1 MALAR
6 LPMIRGVNH
15 CRLTAGRQSLQAWM
29 SGVDTENL
37 KGLEA
42 TDIMKKLIAY
52 LIALLT
58 TMVVFY
64 GGTSAQTAAVNPE
77 AKLRELG
84 IKLKTPPPPSA
95 NFIGAVRV
103 GNLVFLS
110 GQGPLKE
117 DGTFM
122 TGKVGREFSLDE
134 AKYAARLTGISL
146 LESLKAEVGDLNKV
160 KRIVK
165 VLGMVNA
172 VPEFDKHSQVING
185 FSDLMVEVFGE
196 NGRHAR
202 SAVGLGSLPR
212 NIPVEIEMI
221 VELKN

>member
-1 MALAR
+1 
-6 LPMIRGVNH
+6 
-15 CRLTAGRQSLQAWM
+15 
-29 SGVDTENL
+29 
-37 KGLEA
+37 
-42 TDIMKKLIAY
+42 MKKENRLAV
-52 LIALLT
+52 LTLL
-58 TMVVFY
+58 
-64 GGTSAQTAAVNPE
+64 GIILLSASASAQTAAANPE
-77 AKLRELG
+77 ARLKELG
-84 IKLKTPPPPSA
+84 IKLKRPAPPSA
-95 NFIGAVRV
+95 NFIPAVKV

-110 GQGPLKE
+110 GQGPVKE
-117 DGTFM
+117 DGNFM
-122 TGKVGREFSLDE
+122 IGKVGKEFTLEE

-146 LESLKAEVGDLNKV
+146 LEALKAELGDLNKV

-202 SAVGLGSLPR
+202 SAVGMGSLPR